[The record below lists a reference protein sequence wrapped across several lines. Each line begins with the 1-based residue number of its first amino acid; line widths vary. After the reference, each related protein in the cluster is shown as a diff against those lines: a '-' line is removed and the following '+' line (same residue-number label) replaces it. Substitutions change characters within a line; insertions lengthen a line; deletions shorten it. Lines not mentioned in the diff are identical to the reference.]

1 MSYNEVTLFGK
12 KTNFMDLGINGK
24 TALVTGAGRG
34 LGEGICLS
42 LNKEGVR
49 IIALS
54 RSKEPLV
61 VLSNK
66 LVQCDSGANEL
77 ITADLSKSGETDSV
91 ISELLNKKIQPD
103 IIVNNAGGG
112 MGSRDPLKTFESW
125 EKVAKLNLECAIK
138 INEAFIPQMQKQWGR
153 ICHISSMQL
162 SKIKGLL
169 PTAPQKQLLMLTLE
183 VLPVM

>member
-1 MSYNEVTLFGK
+1 
-12 KTNFMDLGINGK
+12 MDLGINGK

-77 ITADLSKSGETDSV
+77 ITADLSKSDETDSV

-112 MGSRDPLKTFESW
+112 IGSRDPLKTFESW

-138 INEAFIPQMQKQWGR
+138 INEAFIPQMQKNSGVVFVIFR
-153 ICHISSMQL
+153 L
-162 SKIKGLL
+162 SQPSKTKGLL